1 MNRRKT
7 EAELREWKRKRKE
20 NRRKA
25 VGAEGD
31 RDSHRRTECRKRTRR
46 DGREAPAEGGGSDES
61 AEEEL
66 RLNQKEREATEAEG
80 TEGRGRTPNEYR
92 TFVQSCTNTEREE
105 RRNTREFKVQQ
116 E

>member
-1 MNRRKT
+1 MY
-7 EAELREWKRKRKE
+7 EKRIVKPDIYRSAADEQAQNGGRAPRVEEKEKIKE

-61 AEEEL
+61 TEEEL
-66 RLNQKEREATEAEG
+66 RSNRKEREATEAEG
-80 TEGRGRTPNEYR
+80 TEG
-92 TFVQSCTNTEREE
+92 
-105 RRNTREFKVQQ
+105 
-116 E
+116 